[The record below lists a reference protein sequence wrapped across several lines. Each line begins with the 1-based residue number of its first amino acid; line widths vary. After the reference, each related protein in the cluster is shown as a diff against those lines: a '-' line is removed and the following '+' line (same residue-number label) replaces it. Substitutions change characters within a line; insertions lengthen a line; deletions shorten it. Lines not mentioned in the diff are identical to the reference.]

1 MDKKE
6 FNISLNIES
15 KSRKKDAKDL
25 FDFSSKET
33 NDKNFNLTNDDK
45 ECFFNFNNK
54 CKSL

>member
-54 CKSL
+54 